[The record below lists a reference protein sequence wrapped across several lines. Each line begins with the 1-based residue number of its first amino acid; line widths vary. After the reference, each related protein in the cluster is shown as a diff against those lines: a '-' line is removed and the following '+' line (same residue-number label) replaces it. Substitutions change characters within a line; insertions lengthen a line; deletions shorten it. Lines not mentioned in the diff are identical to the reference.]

1 MKSLFL
7 RIFLWFWAAMA
18 VVVAVLVVSSPFFTR
33 SHPGLAR
40 WQHDAEQMLVRS
52 VELHASRIAAGE
64 SGEPEG
70 FPRRRHRMPVEF
82 FVFDADGREVR
93 DRDHDREVQELA
105 RRALDADE
113 DLIERS
119 GSRHLMA
126 RPVVAL
132 DGSRLAVVAAMR
144 RPPRPID
151 LLEPR
156 VLVPRLAI
164 LGLVV
169 GLACLWMARHLSSP
183 VGSLREATRNL
194 SKGDLTAR
202 VGPPVARRRDEFGD
216 LARDF
221 DAMAGRL
228 EALLVSQRR
237 LLRDVS
243 HELRSPLARLEVALE
258 LARRHAGKA
267 AQEPLDRI
275 EREARRLNS
284 MIEQLLALDRLE
296 SGELLSASEDIDLGV
311 LLDEIVADARYEAR
325 RKSCA
330 VELVAEP
337 GVLVTGSH
345 DLLRSAV
352 ENVVRNAVAYSG
364 EGTTVEVSCRV
375 DASDGQVAV
384 IEVRDRGPGVPET
397 DVGHLFEPFYR
408 VAEARDRQSG
418 GTGLGL
424 AISARAIRLHG
435 GSVAARNHPQGG
447 LVVTVRLPLGEVRP
461 SSG

>member
-40 WQHDAEQMLVRS
+40 WQHDAEQMLARS
-52 VELHASRIAAGE
+52 VEVHASRVAAGE
-64 SGEPEG
+64 SGDPES
-70 FPRRRHRMPVEF
+70 FPGRRHRMPVEF
-82 FVFDADGREVR
+82 FVFDTDGREMR

-105 RRALDADE
+105 RRALESDE

-132 DGSRLAVVAAMR
+132 DGSRLVVVATMR

-151 LLEPR
+151 LLEPH
-156 VLVPRLAI
+156 VLLPRLAI

-169 GLACLWMARHLSSP
+169 GLLCLWMARHLSSP
-183 VGSLREATRNL
+183 VGSLRKATRHL
-194 SKGDLTAR
+194 SEGDLTAR

-221 DAMAGRL
+221 DAMAERL
-228 EALLVSQRR
+228 EALVVSQRR

-258 LARRHAGKA
+258 LARRQAGEA
-267 AQEPLDRI
+267 AHEPLNRI

-296 SGELLSASEDIDLGV
+296 SGELPPASEDVDLGN
-311 LLDEIVADARYEAR
+311 LLEEVVADARYEAR
-325 RKSCA
+325 RTGCA

-337 GVLVTGSH
+337 GVQVAGSYE
-345 DLLRSAV
+345 LLRSAV
-352 ENVVRNAVAYSG
+352 ENVVRNGVAYTGS
-364 EGTTVEVSCRV
+364 GTTVEVTCRIE
-375 DASDGQVAV
+375 ASEEPSAV
-384 IEVRDRGPGVPET
+384 IRVRDRGPGVPGK
-397 DVGHLFEPFYR
+397 DVDHLFEPFYR
-408 VAEARDRQSG
+408 VAEARDRQTG
-418 GTGLGL
+418 GAGLGL
-424 AISARAIRLHG
+424 AITARAIRLHG
-435 GSVAARNHPQGG
+435 GAVSARNHPDGG
-447 LVVTVRLPLGEVRP
+447 LEVTITLPVG
-461 SSG
+461 